1 MITDQSDLSSL
12 ENVLAQAVRRAGV
25 TGRVEL
31 RETSDGET
39 LLELTPLSRTRVP
52 FSPNPEEATAWL
64 QSEDVDAVAC
74 YDDDGYLVISPR
86 SKDGVHRLVER
97 WLGPFIYAES
107 VGEQLRGALAQHELD
122 GEVAVLDACSV
133 DLVIQDSDNL
143 ATAVQLGTVL
153 GAGDIAKGLK
163 LHRPR
168 GMSKLAGRMR
178 LLLTGVVG
186 HGVGVLAEPGCAH
199 AEDELRLRLTVDQT
213 LRLAGRIAAEP
224 SAVSRETS
232 SANSPLPKIS
242 HR

>member
-1 MITDQSDLSSL
+1 M
-12 ENVLAQAVRRAGV
+12 
-25 TGRVEL
+25 
-31 RETSDGET
+31 
-39 LLELTPLSRTRVP
+39 P
-52 FSPNPEEATAWL
+52 FSLNPEEATAWL
-64 QSEDVDAVAC
+64 ASEDVDAAAC
-74 YDDDGYLVISPR
+74 YDDGYLVISPC
-86 SKDGVHRLVER
+86 SKAGVHRLVER

-107 VGEQLRGALAQHELD
+107 VGEQLRGALAQHELN

-153 GAGDIAKGLK
+153 GVYDIAKGLK

-224 SAVSRETS
+224 TVDSRETS
-232 SANSPLPKIS
+232 PPNMPLV
-242 HR
+242 

>member
-12 ENVLAQAVRRAGV
+12 ESVLTQAVRRAGV

-52 FSPNPEEATAWL
+52 FSLNLEEATAWL
-64 QSEDVDAVAC
+64 ASEDVDAAAC
-74 YDDDGYLVISPR
+74 YDDGYLVISPR
-86 SKDGVHRLVER
+86 SKAGVHRLVER

-107 VGEQLRGALAQHELD
+107 VGEQLRGALAQHELN
-122 GEVAVLDACSV
+122 GEVAVLDTCSV

-143 ATAVQLGTVL
+143 ATAVQLGAVL
-153 GAGDIAKGLK
+153 GADDIAKGLK
-163 LHRPR
+163 LHRPS
-168 GMSKLAGRMR
+168 GMTKLAGRMR
-178 LLLTGVVG
+178 FLLTGVVG

-213 LRLAGRIAAEP
+213 LRLAGRIATEP
-224 SAVSRETS
+224 TIDSRETS
-232 SANSPLPKIS
+232 PPNMPLA
-242 HR
+242 